1 MELLNGVP
9 RLTLLDQNGH
19 QNGLWVASQLGYG
32 LPQWVT
38 NHWVMGGD
46 HGLIFDGVM
55 LKQ

>member
-19 QNGLWVASQLGYG
+19 QHGLWVASQLGYG